1 MLHVDQLA
9 VGYNGA
15 NVVENI
21 NLCLGRGEVTALIG
35 PNGCGKS
42 TLLRGI
48 AGMLPRQG
56 EVYLDSGL
64 KSDGKKIADDM
75 QFAYMPQDSYT
86 ASSLTV
92 LEVVLLGRL
101 QSLGLR
107 VPVAMIE
114 AARDALRNF
123 KLLHLQTRSLS
134 ELSGGQR
141 QIVYLVQALFRET
154 SVLLLDEPT
163 GALDLYYQL
172 AVLEA
177 VQEYTERSNVIT
189 IIAVHD
195 LTLAMRYASRI
206 ICLHGGGIVA
216 DGSPGEVLTRDLVKS
231 VYRVDA
237 DVIEMQDGMRC
248 VIPTRSLRKETP
260 KGIEPLNGVRLKVVW

>member
-1 MLHVDQLA
+1 MLHVNRLA

-15 NVVENI
+15 HVVENI
-21 NLCLGRGEVTALIG
+21 NLRLDRGEVTALIG
-35 PNGCGKS
+35 PNGSGKS

-48 AGMLPRQG
+48 AGIQPRQG
-56 EVYLDSGL
+56 EVCLEA
-64 KSDGKKIADDM
+64 DGNESADDM
-75 QFAYMPQDSYT
+75 QFAYMPQDTHS

-101 QSLGLR
+101 QSLGLK

-114 AARDALRNF
+114 GARNALQNF
-123 KLLHLQTRSLS
+123 NLLHLQSRSLS

-177 VQEYTERSNVIT
+177 VREYTRRSNVIT
-189 IIAVHD
+189 IMAMHD
-195 LTLAMRYASRI
+195 LTLAQRFASRI
-206 ICLHGGGIVA
+206 ICLHDGGIVA
-216 DGSPGEVLTRDLVKS
+216 DGSPQEVLTRNLVHS

-237 DVIEMQDGMRC
+237 DIIDTQDGFRC
-248 VIPTRSLRKETP
+248 VIPTRSL
-260 KGIEPLNGVRLKVVW
+260 GQAN

>member
-1 MLHVDQLA
+1 MLHIDQLA

-48 AGMLPRQG
+48 AGMLPRRG

-64 KSDGKKIADDM
+64 KSDGQKVSQNM

-123 KLLHLQTRSLS
+123 NLLHLQARSLS

-177 VQEYTERSNVIT
+177 VQQYTERSNVIT
-189 IIAVHD
+189 IMAVHD

-206 ICLHGGGIVA
+206 ICLHDGAIVA
-216 DGSPGEVLTRDLVKS
+216 DGSPEEVLTRELVQT

-237 DVIEMQDGMRC
+237 DIIEMQDGVRC
-248 VIPTRSLRKETP
+248 VIPTRSLREETRMD
-260 KGIEPLNGVRLKVVW
+260 IEPLNVGRLKAG

>member
-1 MLHVDQLA
+1 MLHVDHLA
-9 VGYNGA
+9 VGYNGV

-21 NLCLGRGEVTALIG
+21 NLRLGRGEVTALIG

-56 EVYLDSGL
+56 EVYLDLGPDLGL
-64 KSDGKKIADDM
+64 KSDGKKISEDR

-101 QSLGLR
+101 HSLGLR
-107 VPVAMIE
+107 VPAAMIE
-114 AARDALRNF
+114 GARDALRNF
-123 KLLHLQTRSLS
+123 NLLHLQSRSLS

-177 VQEYTERSNVIT
+177 VKEYTQRSNVIT
-189 IIAVHD
+189 IMALHD

-206 ICLHGGGIVA
+206 ICLHGGGMVA
-216 DGSPGEVLTRDLVKS
+216 DGSPEEVLTRDLVKS

-237 DVIEMQDGMRC
+237 DVIDTQDGFRC
-248 VIPTRSLRKETP
+248 VIPTGSLQEEARKD
-260 KGIEPLNGVRLKVVW
+260 

>member
-1 MLHVDQLA
+1 MLHVDHLA
-9 VGYNGA
+9 VGYNGI
-15 NVVENI
+15 NVVKDI
-21 NLCLGRGEVTALIG
+21 NLRLGRGEVTVLIG

-42 TLLRGI
+42 TLLRSI

-56 EVYLDSGL
+56 EVYLDPE
-64 KSDGKKIADDM
+64 SDGKKISADM

-114 AARDALRNF
+114 GAREALRNF
-123 KLLHLQTRSLS
+123 NLLHLQSRGLS

-177 VQEYTERSNVIT
+177 VKEYTQRSNVVT
-189 IIAVHD
+189 IMALHD

-206 ICLHGGGIVA
+206 VCLHGGGIVA
-216 DGSPGEVLTRDLVKS
+216 DGSPKEVLSRDLVQA

-237 DVIEMQDGMRC
+237 DVIDTQDGFRC
-248 VIPTRSLRKETP
+248 VIPTGSLRQELA
-260 KGIEPLNGVRLKVVW
+260 GM

>member
-1 MLHVDQLA
+1 MLHVDHLA

-21 NLCLGRGEVTALIG
+21 NLRLGRGEVTALIG

-56 EVYLDSGL
+56 EVYLDMGPDL
-64 KSDGKKIADDM
+64 KSDGKKISEDR

-86 ASSLTV
+86 VSSLTV

-101 QSLGLR
+101 RSLGLR
-107 VPVAMIE
+107 VPAAMIE
-114 AARDALRNF
+114 GARDALRNF
-123 KLLHLQTRSLS
+123 NLLHLQSRSLS

-177 VQEYTERSNVIT
+177 VKEYTRRSNVIT
-189 IIAVHD
+189 IMALHD

-206 ICLHGGGIVA
+206 VCLHGGGIVA
-216 DGSPGEVLTRDLVKS
+216 DGSPQEVLTRDLVQS

-237 DVIEMQDGMRC
+237 NVIDTQDGMRC
-248 VIPTRSLRKETP
+248 VIPIGSLRE
-260 KGIEPLNGVRLKVVW
+260 EVRRD